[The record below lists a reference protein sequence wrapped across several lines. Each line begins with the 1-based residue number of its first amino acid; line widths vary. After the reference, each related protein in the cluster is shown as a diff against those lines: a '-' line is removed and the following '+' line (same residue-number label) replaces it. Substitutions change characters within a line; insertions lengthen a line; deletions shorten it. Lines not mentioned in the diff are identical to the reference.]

1 MHYQISR
8 NGQQYGP
15 YTLEDIQRY
24 VASGNVLTTD
34 MAKSEEMTDWVPVSQ
49 LLTPVPAAAPS
60 DPFGNPSYASP
71 AAVPMYGQ
79 QAPPAQ
85 AAQSF
90 PYQDPPNLHWGL
102 VLLFGFL
109 TCGLFMLIWN
119 LVIAAWLKR
128 VQPNANA
135 LFFYL
140 GVVILALIGFVVGG
154 AASTHMMAHP
164 QANPSLAMFG
174 PMLGVRVS
182 LWFVMWVVKLIARFS
197 QSASLEEHFNGPEPV
212 GLRLNPVMTFFFGGI
227 YFQYHLNRIMEM
239 KQAARFGAGR
249 AF

>member
-24 VASGNVLTTD
+24 VATGNILPTD
-34 MAKSEEMTDWVPVSQ
+34 MAKNDEMTDWVPVSQ
-49 LLTPVPAAAPS
+49 LLPPTSTAAPS
-60 DPFGNPSYASP
+60 DPFGNPSYANPASMPVYGQP
-71 AAVPMYGQ
+71 AA
-79 QAPPAQ
+79 PAQ
-85 AAQSF
+85 AF
-90 PYQDPPNLHWGL
+90 PYPDPPNLNWGL
-102 VLLFGFL
+102 VLLFAFL

-140 GVVILALIGFVVGG
+140 GVVGLALVGFVVGG
-154 AASTHMMAHP
+154 VASTHMMVRP
-164 QANPSLAMFG
+164 QSNPSFAMLG
-174 PMLGVRVS
+174 PMLGLRAF
-182 LWFVMWVVKLIARFS
+182 LWFAMWVVKLIARFS

-212 GLRLNPVMTFFFGGI
+212 GLSLSGVMTFFFGGL
-227 YFQYHLNRIMEM
+227 YFQYHINRIVER
-239 KQAARFGAGR
+239 KQLARFNSGR